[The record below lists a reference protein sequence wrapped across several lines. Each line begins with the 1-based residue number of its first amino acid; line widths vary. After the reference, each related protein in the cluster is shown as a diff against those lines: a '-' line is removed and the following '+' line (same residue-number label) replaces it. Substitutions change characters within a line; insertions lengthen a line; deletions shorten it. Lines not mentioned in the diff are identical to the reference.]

1 MKRGQSV
8 KLILT
13 DTVHGGLCLEMPSE
27 HLIFLEQPCDIVI
40 TKPAVVW
47 IIMFFCCLFEKMDN
61 AVQLRWRPQGDT
73 VHMEVRIQGVQ
84 WRLTISLR
92 YFMWKKSRI

>member
-27 HLIFLEQPCDIVI
+27 HLIFFEQPWDIVI

-47 IIMFFCCLFEKMDN
+47 IIMFFCCLFEKWIIPRSFVG
-61 AVQLRWRPQGDT
+61 AHRVILSTWRS
-73 VHMEVRIQGVQ
+73 EFRIKNSNHEAAR
-84 WRLTISLR
+84 RLTISFR
-92 YFMWKKSRI
+92 YLM